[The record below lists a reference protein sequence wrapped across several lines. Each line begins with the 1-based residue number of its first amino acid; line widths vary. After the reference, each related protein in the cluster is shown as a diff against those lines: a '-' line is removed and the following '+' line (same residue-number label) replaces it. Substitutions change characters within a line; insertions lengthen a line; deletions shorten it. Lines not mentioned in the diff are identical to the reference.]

1 MIHPIPS
8 GTRDVLPEE
17 TREVRA
23 ITDVLRGVFERH
35 GYGEVYTPALEY
47 ESVLARADMAEA
59 RPAYRVFDESGAVL
73 ALRSDMTVPIAR
85 VVATRYAAAEIPLRF
100 CYFAHCYRGV
110 RPQRGQ
116 PRELLQAG
124 IELVGSGAPEGTA
137 EALTV
142 LCHALDATGLEDY
155 RIGLGDA
162 SLFPALMSSLGV
174 PDQIRAG
181 LMEALVQRDFVGLQ
195 QTLAD
200 SGLTGEAAELLV
212 DVPQRRG
219 GPEVLADTPA
229 TAREAVT
236 GLQSVHELLEPA
248 VAERVIFDLGLVR
261 KIGYYTG
268 AVFDVY
274 DPALGAPIG
283 GGGRYDDLLGRFGRP
298 LPAVGFALGVDR
310 LHIALAG
317 EERGTGALLA
327 QPAANAAR
335 TGETP

>member
-8 GTRDVLPEE
+8 GTRDVLPDE

-23 ITDVLRGVFERH
+23 ITDALRGVFERH

-47 ESVLARADMAEA
+47 ESVLARADMADA
-59 RPAYRVFDESGAVL
+59 QPAYRVFDETGAVL

-85 VVATRYAAAEIPLRF
+85 VVATRYPTVDPPLRF
-100 CYFAHCYRGV
+100 CYLAHCYRGV

-124 IELVGSGAPEGTA
+124 IELIGAPAPQGTA
-137 EALTV
+137 EALGV
-142 LCHALDATGLEDY
+142 LCSALDAVGLEGY

-162 SLFPALMSSLGV
+162 SLFPALMASLGV
-174 PDQIRAG
+174 PQEARAR
-181 LMEALVQRDFVGLQ
+181 LMSALVNRDFVALEEHLAGLE
-195 QTLAD
+195 LSAH
-200 SGLTGEAAELLV
+200 ARELLL

-219 GPEVLADTPA
+219 GPEVLEASA
-229 TAREAVT
+229 TAAVDAAANMR
-236 GLQSVHELLEPA
+236 QVHELLEPQ

-261 KIGYYTG
+261 SIGYYTG
-268 AVFDVY
+268 AVFEVY

-283 GGGRYDDLLGRFGRP
+283 GGGRYDELLGRFGRS
-298 LPAVGFALGVDR
+298 LPAVGFALGVER

-317 EERGTGALLA
+317 EERGEPGQAHAGALPL
-327 QPAANAAR
+327 
-335 TGETP
+335 